1 MSTRVL
7 TNQYISL
14 MQIISKILQQDLSL
28 INYLKLIWSLII
40 LKIYLFKKFIT

>member
-7 TNQYISL
+7 ANQYISL